1 MDRAPVTV
9 WTIGHSTRELIDF
22 LALLARESVRKLV
35 DVRAFP
41 GSRRYP
47 HFDREP
53 LAASLRA
60 VNIGYRHA
68 PELGG
73 RRNSRKDGPPSAWR
87 NAGFRGYAEY
97 MTTPAFAAAL
107 AALVEEARQERVTI
121 MCAEAVH
128 WRCHRN
134 LISDSLVARG
144 HRVLHIGYSGITP
157 HALTSFAVVEGD
169 GAVRYPPETTAGQ
182 LTLLDEG

>member
-1 MDRAPVTV
+1 VELQPVTV
-9 WTIGHSTRELIDF
+9 WTIGHSTRELDDF

-41 GSRRYP
+41 VSRRYP

-60 VNIGYRHA
+60 AGIGYRHA

-73 RRNSRKDGPPSAWR
+73 RRNARKDTPPSAWR
-87 NAGFRGYAEY
+87 NAGFRGYADY
-97 MTTPAFAAAL
+97 MTTPAFAGAL
-107 AALVEEARQERVTI
+107 DVLVDEAQQEQVTI

-134 LISDSLVARG
+134 LISDALVARG
-144 HRVLHIGYSGITP
+144 HRVLHIGDSGVTA
-157 HALTSFAVVEGD
+157 HALTSFAVIAGD
-169 GAVRYPPETTAGQ
+169 GVVRYPPEPLARQ
-182 LTLLDEG
+182 LSLLDEA

>member
-1 MDRAPVTV
+1 MDRDPVPV
-9 WTIGHSTRELIDF
+9 WTIGHSTRELADF
-22 LALLARESVRKLV
+22 LALLLRESVQKLV

-41 GSRRYP
+41 VSRRYP

-53 LAASLRA
+53 LAASLRES
-60 VNIGYRHA
+60 NIGYRHA

-73 RRNSRKDGPPSAWR
+73 RRNARKDGPPSAWR

-97 MTTPAFAAAL
+97 MTTPAFATAVST
-107 AALVEEARQERVTI
+107 LVEEARHDRVTI

-134 LISDSLVARG
+134 LISDTLVARG
-144 HRVLHIGYSGITP
+144 HRVLHIGDSGATP
-157 HALTSFAVVEGD
+157 HALTSFAVVGED
-169 GAVRYPPETTAGQ
+169 DVVRYPPETASGQ